1 METNQ
6 LLDDRNISFLF
17 PCRSG
22 DLPTIF
28 INSTYLCIAIT
39 AMVLNILVLTGIT
52 HISYTSNTKRFLEIR
67 RSNNRGHPRFKVKNL
82 RYSKSVRTTR
92 FRTSDEDDLNPFE
105 SDGASLNKAS
115 NESALPRSPS
125 CPERMCCPRNS
136 QTSLTNSSVN
146 YWLNKTNLGRK
157 RTFKNSPQ
165 PKARLSTALSL
176 VYSLSLADLFN
187 AIVTLFNI
195 TLAFWRPKNS
205 FLTTPTGIYQ
215 IEAVEPCARLILAAL
230 LCTSYN
236 ASLCSIASL
245 MLDLYLGVVRPMH
258 YRVLSKNTLLRFVFG
273 FWGLS
278 LFLGCLHIVF
288 PTLQLRDCSS
298 PIYQR
303 FLMPTEP
310 CTISRNNDQEN
321 FCLHRGI
328 VNVFRSGH
336 ATAGLLFILAL
347 LMITLGVLSLR
358 KVRRDSLK
366 RTRTMRIMASN
377 RSVSLPTI
385 NRVNGVPIN
394 MRTVNFNVPK
404 NSPRCTGKNLLRS
417 AFTLLSLCA
426 LFIAFFVPSL
436 IMDAYFTLTGKAHKL
451 PSWIFDLVT
460 HMPICVALFNPI
472 IYSLRLSDIHT
483 GLRNFRKRLI
493 ARTGKGFVRKHL
505 RLHREQILVSTKLT
519 AQLQI

>member
-6 LLDDRNISFLF
+6 LPDDRNITIRFL
-17 PCRSG
+17 CRSG

-28 INSTYLCIAIT
+28 IGSTYLCVAIT
-39 AMVLNILVLTGIT
+39 AVVLNILVLTGIA
-52 HISYTSNTKRFLEIR
+52 HISYTSNSKRFLEVR
-67 RSNNRGHPRFKVKNL
+67 RSHNRGHPRFMVKNL
-82 RYSKSVRTTR
+82 RYSKSVRATR
-92 FRTSDEDDLNPFE
+92 FRTGEEDDFNSYA
-105 SDGASLNKAS
+105 SDGASLNKEFH
-115 NESALPRSPS
+115 ESPLPRSPS
-125 CPERMCCPRNS
+125 CPERISSPKNP
-136 QTSLTNSSVN
+136 QTSHANNSVT

-157 RTFKNSPQ
+157 RTFKHSPQ
-165 PKARLSTALSL
+165 PKPRHSTALYLVCSL
-176 VYSLSLADLFN
+176 GLADLSN
-187 AIVTLFNI
+187 AVVTLFSI
-195 TLAFWRPKNS
+195 TLAFWRPKHS
-205 FLTTPTGIYQ
+205 FLTETTGVYQ
-215 IEAVEPCARLILAAL
+215 IEGVEPCSRLFLAAL

-258 YRVLSKNTLLRFVFG
+258 YRAVSKSALLRFIFG

-278 LFLGCLHIVF
+278 LILGCLHIVL
-288 PTLQLRDCSS
+288 PTIKLRDFPS

-303 FLMPTEP
+303 FLLPTEP
-310 CTISRNNDQEN
+310 CSISRINDRNN

-328 VNVFRSGH
+328 FNVFRSGY

-347 LMITLGVLSLR
+347 LMITLCVLSLR

-366 RTRTMRIMASN
+366 RTRTMRIMAST

-404 NSPRCTGKNLLRS
+404 NLPRCTGKNLLRS

-426 LFIAFFVPSL
+426 LFIAFFAPSL
-436 IMDAYFTLTGKAHKL
+436 IMDAFFTLTGKAPKL
-451 PSWIFDLVT
+451 PPWIFDLVT
-460 HMPICVALFNPI
+460 HMPACVAMFNPI

-483 GLRNFRKRLI
+483 GLRNFKKRLLS
-493 ARTGKGFVRKHL
+493 RRDKGFVRKHL
-505 RLHREQILVSTKLT
+505 RFHREQILVSTKLT
-519 AQLQI
+519 AQLRI